1 MGLSPQEY
9 AQLMEMIA
17 AAEGGDRLS
26 AFVVL
31 REIQG
36 HLIRF
41 PREPLP
47 VALNNYLTECMQGII
62 GPAECFLA
70 DLKPTGEPLTP
81 EEWDARNQP
90 PRESPRYAIWEI
102 ERHDEALKHLGD
114 ANKAFRLAKPPNRPK
129 TSNATRILRAMMVQY
144 QYLVRRNAGAI
155 DRETALDA
163 VAEDLETDPRTVRK
177 WLSKTLK
184 LRD

>member
-1 MGLSPQEY
+1 MGFSPQEY
-9 AQLMEMIA
+9 TQLIEMIA

-36 HLIRF
+36 HLSRF
-41 PREPLP
+41 PGEPLP

-70 DLKPTGEPLTP
+70 DLKSTGEPLTP

-114 ANKAFRLAKPPNRPK
+114 ANKAFHIAKPPNRPEASK
-129 TSNATRILRAMMVQY
+129 TTRLLRAAMVQY
-144 QYLVRRNAGAI
+144 YYILKRNTGAT
-155 DRETALDA
+155 REEALDA
-163 VAEDLETDPRTVRK
+163 VAEDMGTDPRTVRK